1 MKTIF
6 LPLLIS
12 FLLLSCG
19 RKDDE
24 NTNPVSQ
31 LPPATT
37 TGANTIGCLVNGEV
51 FLPRQNNP
59 LGPSAKGCYYQN
71 VNNGWEFY
79 LGFFNDRMTHVRG
92 VHIETNKKELEQGK
106 SYELALEASDNAF
119 FASYL
124 LGGGLYGG
132 FVTDEYNKGNI
143 TITRLDKINHILS
156 GTFWFNAKNP
166 ISGEVI
172 KITDGRFDMQ
182 YNP

>member
-1 MKTIF
+1 MKTFF

-37 TGANTIGCLVNGEV
+37 IGANTIGCLVNGEV

-59 LGPSAKGCYYQN
+59 LGPSSSNCYYQF
-71 VNNGWEFY
+71 VDGGWEFN
-79 LGFFNDRMTHVRG
+79 LGISNDKFSPLRS
-92 VHIETNKKELEQGK
+92 IDIDTNKKELEQGNIYTI
-106 SYELALEASDNAF
+106 SSETSSNSLFAF
-119 FASYL
+119 YL

-132 FVTDEYNKGNI
+132 YRTTDSYTGQLKI
-143 TITRLDKINHILS
+143 TKLDKVNHIIS
-156 GTFWFNAKNP
+156 GTFYFDAIRLNT
-166 ISGEVI
+166 GEII
-172 KITDGRFDMQ
+172 KITEGRFDMQ